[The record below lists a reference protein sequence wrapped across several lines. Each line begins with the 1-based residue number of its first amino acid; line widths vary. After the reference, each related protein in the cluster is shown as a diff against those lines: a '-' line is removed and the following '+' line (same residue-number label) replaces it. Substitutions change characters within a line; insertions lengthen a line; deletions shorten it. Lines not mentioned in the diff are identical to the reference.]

1 VWAIKEPTFK
11 WPKGGVSKAI
21 QLLVKGAVKQEAA
34 KEALPDHIVDW
45 VWLERSQLTKD
56 ETVELDTDWIQE
68 NLVPT
73 IKFYHRVLTFW
84 DSVKTEHSNQI
95 RQKPFT
101 LAPTHQTRRLF
112 VNLDNTAFYLLLKAL
127 NKVPERPPMVNGLK
141 ELQDKLRKEKLEAQ
155 AKEKKEWEEA
165 FKKDNGR
172 DPEEKD
178 YPRDLLVKK
187 RVKLKKED
195 IEKIGEDALDDEMYF
210 KIVKSKMAW
219 RAHFHLEEPSTDKAK
234 TKWEFA
240 NHIATDGVSLCLLF
254 TKRVPKKSESPPEV
268 YQCDLLETLRGK
280 RTWYVDPGR
289 THIVTAVRFAEDEEA
304 PKVLEEKRYSR
315 REYYNDAGIF
325 DANETRRTWNA
336 SWMEDEEVKKF
347 HKECTFRTASYES
360 FVEALKGYAKVHKK
374 NWSETRQ
381 ARHSRLSMQT
391 YQGKQSALMRF
402 WNGLSSTPTERSNT
416 VVVYGVCYR
425 SMACGGKGEISV
437 PVKVAHKTCKL
448 CYTVYDLDEFRTSKL
463 CALCGGDL
471 ELLYCR
477 RNDRSAV
484 KMKKEKACKEVRGLR
499 CCQNALCARTR
510 GTIYVDRDLN
520 ACWNFWTLCRKEQR
534 PTHLSRAKDN

>member
-1 VWAIKEPTFK
+1 MKTYLDTHLCKDKDEVKAYLERTVQELSPLAKRGSLLFNAALLKACSSGESFNLGVEELQTLIYQTCRYGDSKVKAAKDFTKWVKAAYNDAPGAYDTMLPTEDPVNGTYFKQILTTYAVQYRTNFLNHLTVHFDRRIGSYVKGVWAIKEPTFK

-21 QLLVKGAVKQEAA
+21 QLLVKGAVKQETA

-210 KIVKSKMAW
+210 KIV
-219 RAHFHLEEPSTDKAK
+219 
-234 TKWEFA
+234 
-240 NHIATDGVSLCLLF
+240 
-254 TKRVPKKSESPPEV
+254 
-268 YQCDLLETLRGK
+268 
-280 RTWYVDPGR
+280 
-289 THIVTAVRFAEDEEA
+289 
-304 PKVLEEKRYSR
+304 
-315 REYYNDAGIF
+315 
-325 DANETRRTWNA
+325 
-336 SWMEDEEVKKF
+336 
-347 HKECTFRTASYES
+347 
-360 FVEALKGYAKVHKK
+360 
-374 NWSETRQ
+374 
-381 ARHSRLSMQT
+381 
-391 YQGKQSALMRF
+391 
-402 WNGLSSTPTERSNT
+402 
-416 VVVYGVCYR
+416 
-425 SMACGGKGEISV
+425 
-437 PVKVAHKTCKL
+437 
-448 CYTVYDLDEFRTSKL
+448 
-463 CALCGGDL
+463 
-471 ELLYCR
+471 
-477 RNDRSAV
+477 
-484 KMKKEKACKEVRGLR
+484 
-499 CCQNALCARTR
+499 
-510 GTIYVDRDLN
+510 
-520 ACWNFWTLCRKEQR
+520 
-534 PTHLSRAKDN
+534 